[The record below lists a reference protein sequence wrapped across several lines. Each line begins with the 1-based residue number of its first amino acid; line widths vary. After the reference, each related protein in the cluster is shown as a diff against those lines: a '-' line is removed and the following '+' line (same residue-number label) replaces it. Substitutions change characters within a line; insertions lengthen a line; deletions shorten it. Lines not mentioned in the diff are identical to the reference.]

1 MVNKKNFIKKD
12 IALKVSKQTGLS
24 FLYSKKIV
32 DDIILILFKNIKKKS
47 FNIKNFGTFKI
58 SFNKERIGRN
68 PKTKEEFVISARN
81 SIAFKIS
88 KNILKEFKI
97 YD

>member
-1 MVNKKNFIKKD
+1 MNKKNFTKKD
-12 IALKVSKQTGLS
+12 IASKVSKQTGLS

-32 DDIILILFKNIKKKS
+32 DDIILILSQNIKKNS
-47 FNIKNFGTFKI
+47 LNIMNFGTFKI
-58 SFNKERIGRN
+58 NYNKERIGRN
-68 PKTKEEFVISARN
+68 PKTKEEYVIGARN
-81 SIAFKIS
+81 IITFKVS